1 MSGDAAGRAGAGTG
15 HADAPTIAIPQQGRS
30 TAPPMKRTGTDLIAT
45 DVYDRLRTKILTLEF
60 RPGTRLVEDELTAS
74 FNAGRTPVREAL
86 LRLQGEGLVSRQR
99 GWIVEATD
107 PANFRSIFEARIAI
121 EGYAARLAAERLDDA
136 GLQHLAALMSGM
148 EAADKPRAEIN
159 RLNRL
164 FHVEIVKASG
174 NTLFVEMHERTQFQ
188 YWNLRL
194 PVVFLKEQLAVSTE
208 QHRALFDAL
217 SRRDGPS
224 AEEATRVHIEATM
237 RIVAEALSDE

>member
-1 MSGDAAGRAGAGTG
+1 MDGPA
-15 HADAPTIAIPQQGRS
+15 TIA
-30 TAPPMKRTGTDLIAT
+30 PMKRTGTDLIAS
-45 DVYDRLRTKILTLEF
+45 DVHDRLRTKILTLEF
-60 RPGTRLVEDELTAS
+60 RPGTRLVEDELTAT

-121 EGYAARLAAERLDDA
+121 EGYAARLAAERLDGE
-136 GLQHLAALMSGM
+136 GLARLEQLMAAM
-148 EAADKPRAEIN
+148 EVADKPRSEIN
-159 RLNRL
+159 RLNRA

-208 QHRALFDAL
+208 QHRALFQAL
-217 SRRDGPS
+217 KDHDGATAETAARR
-224 AEEATRVHIEATM
+224 HIESTM
-237 RIVAEALSDE
+237 HIVAEALADD

>member
-1 MSGDAAGRAGAGTG
+1 MRPD
-15 HADAPTIAIPQQGRS
+15 PTMTVMNKRS
-30 TAPPMKRTGTDLIAT
+30 GTDLIAS
-45 DVYDRLRTKILTLEF
+45 DVHDRLRTKILTLQF
-60 RPGTRLVEDELTAS
+60 RPGTRLVEDELTETFS
-74 FNAGRTPVREAL
+74 AGRTPVREAL

-121 EGYAARLAAERLDDA
+121 EGYAARMAAERIGDA
-136 GLQHLAALMSGM
+136 GLARLAGLMAEM
-148 EAADKPRAEIN
+148 EAIDKPRAEIN
-159 RLNRL
+159 RLNRT

-174 NTLFVEMHERTQFQ
+174 NSLFVEMHERTQFQ

-217 SRRDGPS
+217 QRHDGGE
-224 AEEATRVHIEATM
+224 AEQATRVHIETTM
-237 RIVAEALSDE
+237 KIVAEALEDA

>member
-1 MSGDAAGRAGAGTG
+1 MRAEAALDIFG
-15 HADAPTIAIPQQGRS
+15 HGPQSAPMNKRS
-30 TAPPMKRTGTDLIAT
+30 GTDLIAS
-45 DVYDRLRTKILTLEF
+45 DVHDRLRTKILTLQY
-60 RPGTRLVEDELTAS
+60 RPGTRLVEDELTAT

-121 EGYAARLAAERLDDA
+121 EGYAARLAAERIDDG
-136 GLQHLAALMSGM
+136 GLSRLSALMADM
-148 EAADKPRAEIN
+148 EQPDKPRAEIN
-159 RLNRL
+159 RLNRA

-174 NTLFVEMHERTQFQ
+174 NSLFVEMHERTQFQ

-217 SRRDGPS
+217 ASRG
-224 AEEATRVHIEATM
+224 AERAEQAARAHIESTM
-237 RIVAEALSDE
+237 NIVAEALQDE

>member
-1 MSGDAAGRAGAGTG
+1 MRSPALP
-15 HADAPTIAIPQQGRS
+15 APIA
-30 TAPPMKRTGTDLIAT
+30 PMKRTGTDLIAS
-45 DVYDRLRTKILTLEF
+45 DVHDRLRNKILTLEF
-60 RPGTRLVEDELTAS
+60 RPGTRLVEDDLTAT

-121 EGYAARLAAERLDDA
+121 ESYAARLAAERLDAA
-136 GLQHLAALMSGM
+136 GLDRLEQVMTAM
-148 EAADKPRAEIN
+148 EALDKPRSEIN
-159 RLNRL
+159 RINRA

-194 PVVFLKEQLAVSTE
+194 PVVFLKEQLAASVE
-208 QHRALFDAL
+208 QHRALFQAL
-217 SRRDGPS
+217 KSHDGAA
-224 AEEATRVHIEATM
+224 AEAATRRHIESTM
-237 RIVAEALSDE
+237 HIVAEALADD